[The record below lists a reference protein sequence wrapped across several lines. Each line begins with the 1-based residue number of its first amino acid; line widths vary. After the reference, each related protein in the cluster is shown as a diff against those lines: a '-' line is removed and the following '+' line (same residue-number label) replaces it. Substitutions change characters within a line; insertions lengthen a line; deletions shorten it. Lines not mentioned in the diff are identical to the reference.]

1 MIGILA
7 SGYGGAPWGQEEIK
21 RTSITEMNN
30 RKIQESRLW
39 LLNDKLAKPD
49 KDTLKQALKSKG
61 PLGGY

>member
-7 SGYGGAPWGQEEIK
+7 SGYGGAGRNK

-30 RKIQESRLW
+30 RKIQESRSW